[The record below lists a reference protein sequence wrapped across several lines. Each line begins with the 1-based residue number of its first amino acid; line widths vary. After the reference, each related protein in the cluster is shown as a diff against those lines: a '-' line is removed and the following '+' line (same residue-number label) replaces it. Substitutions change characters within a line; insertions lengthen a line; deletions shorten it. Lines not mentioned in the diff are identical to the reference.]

1 MAVPQRRITP
11 SRLKLRNST
20 SISGQALHKKYKE
33 RAPPQMETVIVSAP
47 PAPVAPLAAHT
58 YREFVEQAQVGMFV
72 IQDGCFRYVNPKM
85 VELLGYTQAQLL
97 GGMAATRVVHPQDVE
112 RVAEHIR
119 QRMAGIAGVAYD
131 IRCVRADGSVF
142 VGRVF
147 GRAIAFEG
155 RPADLVTLSDVS
167 EIQRAR
173 ELSDWRARMLAQT
186 ELLCRSGSVEI
197 DLAGRR
203 ATLSS
208 GAYALVGEMHELGTL
223 SVAAALRW
231 IPRDERRYV
240 LSIWRGAAPGDPFE
254 FQHRIL
260 RSDGSRLEVLHRGIV
275 ELGTDGVSL
284 RGVVILQDITAQREA
299 EGRIQELA
307 NFDELTGLPNRVLL
321 LDRVDAAAHA
331 AQWDDS
337 RFTLLSLNI
346 AQVDQVEETMGFGAG
361 DTLAMAIAARLSGL
375 CKSDETLAHLGGG
388 EFAILLDA
396 ALADDQGAVLDRARA
411 ILDGLRHPESVGQ
424 TEVYLSCSMGVATYP
439 TDADNAQRLLEC
451 AQTARLQTDNG
462 ASRIAFFTP
471 QANVHAVRRMTLES
485 ALRRAIGRQELTL
498 HYQPQVDL
506 TDGRLLGVEA
516 LLRWNCS
523 ELGEVSPVEFI
534 PVAEQTGLIIPI
546 GEWVLRSAC
555 TQVTAWARA
564 GLPDVRVH
572 VNLSPLQLQQ
582 PDIARRLH
590 SILLETGANPAHLG
604 VEVTESM
611 LTLDVEHT
619 SRTLR
624 ELKAIGVEISLDDFG
639 TGYSNLGVL
648 RTLPIDVVKIDRS
661 FVHDVTAAPEDV
673 SITRAV
679 LTMAHG
685 LQMKVLAE
693 GVETEGQ
700 LNLLIANGCDMIQGF
715 FFSEPVAAAEIEQM
729 LREDRRLPERFL
741 TRSQRKRT
749 LLLVDDEENIVSSL
763 RRLFRRDGYHI
774 VTANSGAEGLQRL
787 AEVNVDVIVSDQR
800 MPGMTGVE
808 FLRRAKELYPDT
820 VRMVLSGYTEL
831 QSITDAVNEGAI
843 YKFLTK
849 PWDDER
855 LRAHVAEAFR
865 QKDLADEN
873 RRLAHEVHN
882 ANHELARVNQRLE
895 ELLARQRE
903 QTSLEES
910 RAANARGVL
919 ENVPTPII
927 GVDADGM
934 IAFVNRDAQA
944 LLCDGGA
951 LIGCDADDALPA
963 ELAGILHLD
972 DGIQRRIRLDG
983 HAYRAVCRAMS
994 DTAARGK
1001 LLVITTEF
1009 QGEPT

>member
-1 MAVPQRRITP
+1 V
-11 SRLKLRNST
+11 ST
-20 SISGQALHKKYKE
+20 SLAT
-33 RAPPQMETVIVSAP
+33 A
-47 PAPVAPLAAHT
+47 PAPAAPDHPLAEPA
-58 YREFVEQAQVGMFV
+58 YRDFVELAQVGIFV
-72 IQDGCFRYVNPKM
+72 VQDGCFRYVNPKFA
-85 VELLGYTQAQLL
+85 ELFGYPRAQLL
-97 GGMAATRVVHPQDVE
+97 GMSATAAVHPDDAA

-119 QRMAGIAGVAYD
+119 QRLAGVAGVAYD

-142 VGRVF
+142 TGRVF
-147 GRAIAFEG
+147 GRAIVFG
-155 RPADLVTLSDVS
+155 DRPADLVTLSDMSEITRTREVS
-167 EIQRAR
+167 E
-173 ELSDWRARMLAQT
+173 WRARMLAQT

-208 GAYALVGEMHELGTL
+208 GAYALVGETHEPRTL
-223 SVAAALRW
+223 SIPAALRW
-231 IPRDERRYV
+231 IPREERRFV

-260 RSDGSRLEVLHRGIV
+260 RADGSRLEVLHRGIV
-275 ELGTDGVSL
+275 EPGTDGASL

-307 NFDELTGLPNRVLL
+307 NYDELTGLPNRVLL

-331 AQWDDS
+331 AQWEDG

-388 EFAILLDA
+388 EFAILLDP
-396 ALADDQGAVLDRARA
+396 ALRDDEGDVLARARS
-411 ILDGLRHPESVGQ
+411 ILEGLRQPESVGQ
-424 TEVYLSCSMGVATYP
+424 TEVYLSCSIGVATYP
-439 TDADNAQRLLEC
+439 GDADNAQRLLEC

-471 QANVHAVRRMTLES
+471 QANAHAVRRMTLE
-485 ALRRAIGRQELTL
+485 AGLRRAIGRQELHL
-498 HYQPQVDL
+498 LYQPQVGL
-506 TDGRLLGVEA
+506 TEGRLLGVEA
-516 LLRWNCS
+516 LLRWECS
-523 ELGEVSPVEFI
+523 ELGPVEPSEFV
-534 PVAEQTGLIIPI
+534 PVAEQTGLIVPI

-555 TQVTAWARA
+555 TQIAAWSRA
-564 GLPDVRVH
+564 GLPDLRVH

-590 SILLETGANPAHLG
+590 AILLETGANPAQLG

-611 LTLDVEHT
+611 LTTDVAHA

-700 LNLLIANGCDMIQGF
+700 LSLLIANGCDMIQGF
-715 FFSEPVAAAEIEQM
+715 FFSEPVPAPAIEQM
-729 LREDRRLPERFL
+729 LKEDRRLPERFL

-873 RRLAHEVHN
+873 RRLASEVHS
-882 ANHELARVNQRLE
+882 ANHELACVNQRLE

-919 ENVPTPII
+919 ENVPAPII
-927 GVDADGM
+927 GIDADGM
-934 IAFVNRDAQA
+934 VAFVNRDAQA
-944 LLCDGGA
+944 LLSDGGA

-963 ELAGILHLD
+963 ELLNILRQD
-972 DGIQRRIRLDG
+972 DGIHRRVSLAG
-983 HAYRAVCRAMS
+983 GSYRAVCRAMS
-994 DTAARGK
+994 DTASRGR
-1001 LLVITTEF
+1001 LLVITPDFDREIV
-1009 QGEPT
+1009 

>member
-1 MAVPQRRITP
+1 MSSVADSTQQGALPEAPALSSGTP
-11 SRLKLRNST
+11 LSHR
-20 SISGQALHKKYKE
+20 
-33 RAPPQMETVIVSAP
+33 
-47 PAPVAPLAAHT
+47 T
-58 YREFVEQAQVGMFV
+58 YRDLLEQAQVGVFV
-72 IQDGCFRYVNPKM
+72 IQQGCFKYVNPKV
-85 VELLGYTQAQLL
+85 VELLGYSEAQLL
-97 GGMAATRVVHPQDVE
+97 AGMTATAVVHPQDIS

-119 QRMAGIAGVAYD
+119 QRMAGVAGVAYD
-131 IRCVRADGSVF
+131 IRCVRADGSIF

-147 GRAIAFEG
+147 GRAIVFEG
-155 RPADLVTLSDVS
+155 APADLVTLSDVS

-173 ELSDWRARMLAQT
+173 ELAEWRARMLAQT

-197 DLAGRR
+197 DLTARR

-208 GAYALVGEMHELGTL
+208 GAYALLGETHEPGTL
-223 SVAAALRW
+223 SILAALRW
-231 IPRDERRYV
+231 IPRDERRFL
-240 LSIWRGAAPGDPFE
+240 LSIWRGAARGDPFE

-260 RSDGSRLEVLHRGIV
+260 RADGSRLVVLHRGV
-275 ELGTDGVSL
+275 VDVGADGVSL

-307 NFDELTGLPNRVLL
+307 NYDELTGLPNRVLL
-321 LDRVDAAAHA
+321 LDRLDAATHA
-331 AQWDDS
+331 AQWDEG
-337 RFTLLSLNI
+337 RFALLSLSI

-375 CKSDETLAHLGGG
+375 CRSEETLAHLGGG
-388 EFAILLDA
+388 EFAVLLDP
-396 ALADDQGAVLDRARA
+396 ALGDGEDAVSQRART
-411 ILDGLRHPESVGQ
+411 ILEGLRLPENVGQ
-424 TEVYLSCSMGVATYP
+424 TEVYLSCSIGIATYP
-439 TDADNAQRLLEC
+439 ADADGAQRLLEC
-451 AQTARLQTDNG
+451 AQTARLHTDNG

-506 TDGRLLGVEA
+506 TDGRLIGVEA
-516 LLRWNCS
+516 LVRWHCS
-523 ELGEVSPVEFI
+523 ELGDVPPAEFI

-546 GEWVLRSAC
+546 GEWVMRSAC
-555 TQVTAWARA
+555 TQAASWARA
-564 GLPDVRVH
+564 GLPSVRVH

-590 SILLETGANPAHLG
+590 AILLETGANPAHLG

-611 LTLDVEHT
+611 LTVDVEHAA
-619 SRTLR
+619 RTLR

-679 LTMAHG
+679 LTMAHS

-700 LNLLIANGCDMIQGF
+700 LNLLIANGCDMIQGYY
-715 FFSEPVAAAEIEQM
+715 FSKPVPADELEQM
-729 LREDRRLPERFL
+729 LRENRRLPDRFL
-741 TRSQRKRT
+741 TRGQRKRT

-763 RRLFRRDGYHI
+763 RRLFRRDGYNI
-774 VTANSGAEGLQRL
+774 VTAHSGAEGLQRL

-855 LRAHVAEAFR
+855 LRVHVAEAFR
-865 QKDLADEN
+865 QKDMADEN
-873 RRLAHEVHN
+873 RRLAREVHS
-882 ANHELARVNQRLE
+882 ANHELALVNERLE
-895 ELLARQRE
+895 GLLTRQRE
-903 QTSLEES
+903 QTSLEEC
-910 RAANARGVL
+910 RAANARSVL
-919 ENVPTPII
+919 ENVPTPIV

-934 IAFVNRDAQA
+934 IAFVNRDAQM
-944 LLCDGGA
+944 LLSDAGA
-951 LIGCDADDALPA
+951 LIGCDADEVLPA
-963 ELAGILHLD
+963 GLCQVLSLDAGVHRRVELRGRWH
-972 DGIQRRIRLDG
+972 
-983 HAYRAVCRAMS
+983 RAVCRAMDDATS
-994 DTAARGK
+994 SGK
-1001 LLVITTEF
+1001 LLVITPEFETEVS
-1009 QGEPT
+1009 

>member
-1 MAVPQRRITP
+1 
-11 SRLKLRNST
+11 
-20 SISGQALHKKYKE
+20 
-33 RAPPQMETVIVSAP
+33 METVIVSAP
-47 PAPVAPLAAHT
+47 LAPVQPLAAHV

-72 IQDGCFRYVNPKM
+72 VQDGCFRYVNPKV
-85 VELLGYTQAQLL
+85 VELLGYPQAALL
-97 GGMAATRVVHPQDVE
+97 GMKATAVVHPQDAP

-119 QRMAGIAGVAYD
+119 QRMAGIAGMAYD
-131 IRCVRADGSVF
+131 IRCVRADGSLLVA
-142 VGRVF
+142 RVF
-147 GRAIAFEG
+147 GRAIMFDG
-155 RPADLVTLSDVS
+155 RAADLVTLSDVS
-167 EIQRAR
+167 EIQHAR

-197 DLAGRR
+197 DLACGR

-208 GAYALVGEMHELGTL
+208 GAYALLGETHEPGTL
-223 SVAAALRW
+223 SIGAALRW
-231 IPRDERRYV
+231 IPRDERRYL

-260 RSDGSRLEVLHRGIV
+260 RADGSRLEVLHRGIV
-275 ELGTDGVSL
+275 EPGTDGVAL

-321 LDRVDAAAHA
+321 LDRVDAATHA
-331 AQWDDS
+331 AQWDDG

-346 AQVDQVEETMGFGAG
+346 AQVDQIEETMGFGAG

-388 EFAILLDA
+388 EFAILLDPA
-396 ALADDQGAVLDRARA
+396 VTDDEGTVLARART
-411 ILDGLRHPESVGQ
+411 ILDGLRQPESVGQ
-424 TEVYLSCSMGVATYP
+424 TEVYLSCSVGVATYP
-439 TDADNAQRLLEC
+439 SDADNAQRLLEC

-485 ALRRAIGRQELTL
+485 ALRRAIGRQELSL

-506 TDGRLLGVEA
+506 TDGRLVGVEA
-516 LLRWNCS
+516 LIRWNCS
-523 ELGEVSPVEFI
+523 ELGDVEPSEFI

-555 TQVTAWARA
+555 AQVTAWARA

-590 SILLETGANPAHLG
+590 AILLETGANPAHLG

-611 LTLDVEHT
+611 LTIDAEHA

-624 ELKAIGVEISLDDFG
+624 ELKAIGVEIALDDFG

-715 FFSEPVAAAEIEQM
+715 FFSEPVAPAQIEQM
-729 LREDRRLPERFL
+729 LRDDRRLPERFL

-749 LLLVDDEENIVSSL
+749 LLLVDDEQNIVSSL
-763 RRLFRRDGYHI
+763 RRLFRRDGYDI

-787 AEVNVDVIVSDQR
+787 AEVNIDVIVSDQR

-882 ANHELARVNQRLE
+882 ANHELACVNQRLE

-919 ENVPTPII
+919 ENVPAPII
-927 GVDADGM
+927 GIDADGM

-944 LLCDGGA
+944 LLSDGAA
-951 LIGCDADDALPA
+951 LIGCDADDALPP

-972 DGIQRRIRLDG
+972 VGVHHPIHLAG
-983 HAYRAVCRAMS
+983 HPYRAVCREMS

-1001 LLVITTEF
+1001 LLVITHEYQRELT
-1009 QGEPT
+1009 

>member
-1 MAVPQRRITP
+1 MGV
-11 SRLKLRNST
+11 
-20 SISGQALHKKYKE
+20 
-33 RAPPQMETVIVSAP
+33 
-47 PAPVAPLAAHT
+47 
-58 YREFVEQAQVGMFV
+58 FVVQK
-72 IQDGCFRYVNPKM
+72 GCFRYVNPKV
-85 VELLGYTQAQLL
+85 VELLGHPEAQLL
-97 GGMAATRVVHPQDVE
+97 GMSATAVVHPQDIP

-119 QRMAGIAGVAYD
+119 QRMAGVAGVAYD
-131 IRCVRADGSVF
+131 IRCVRADGSLF

-147 GRAIAFEG
+147 GRAIVFEG
-155 RPADLVTLSDVS
+155 EPADLVTLSDVS

-173 ELSDWRARMLAQT
+173 ELAEWRARMLAQT

-197 DLAGRR
+197 DLSARR

-208 GAYALVGEMHELGTL
+208 GAYALLGETHEPGTL
-223 SVAAALRW
+223 SILAALRW
-231 IPRDERRYV
+231 IPRDERRFL
-240 LSIWRGAAPGDPFE
+240 LSIWRGAARGDPFE

-260 RSDGSRLEVLHRGIV
+260 RADGSRLVVLHRGV
-275 ELGTDGVSL
+275 VDVGADGVSL

-307 NFDELTGLPNRVLL
+307 NYDELTGLPNRVLL

-331 AQWDDS
+331 AQWDDG
-337 RFTLLSLNI
+337 RFALLSLNI

-375 CKSDETLAHLGGG
+375 CRSEETLAHLGGG
-388 EFAILLDA
+388 EFAMLLDP
-396 ALADDQGAVLDRARA
+396 ALGDGEDAVSQRARA
-411 ILDGLRHPESVGQ
+411 ILDGLRLPENVGQ
-424 TEVYLSCSMGVATYP
+424 TEVYLSCSVGIATYP
-439 TDADNAQRLLEC
+439 ADADGAQRLLEC
-451 AQTARLQTDNG
+451 AQTARLHTDSG

-485 ALRRAIGRQELTL
+485 ALRRAIGRQELLL

-516 LLRWNCS
+516 LVRWHCT
-523 ELGEVSPVEFI
+523 ELGDVEPTEFI

-555 TQVTAWARA
+555 AQAASWARA
-564 GLPDVRVH
+564 GLPGVRVH

-590 SILLETGANPAHLG
+590 GILLETGANPAHLG

-611 LTLDVEHT
+611 LTVDGAHAA
-619 SRTLR
+619 RTLR

-661 FVHDVTAAPEDV
+661 FVHDVTSAPEDV

-679 LTMAHG
+679 LNMAHS

-715 FFSEPVAAAEIEQM
+715 FFSEPVPAADIEQM
-729 LREDRRLPERFL
+729 LRENRRLPERFL
-741 TRSQRKRT
+741 TRAQRKRT

-774 VTANSGAEGLQRL
+774 VTAHSGAEGLQRL

-873 RRLAHEVHN
+873 RRLAREVHS
-882 ANHELARVNQRLE
+882 ANNELALVNERLE
-895 ELLARQRE
+895 GLLARQRE

-919 ENVPTPII
+919 ENVPTPIV

-934 IAFVNRDAQA
+934 IAFVNRDAQM
-944 LLCDGGA
+944 LLSDAGA
-951 LIGCDADDALPA
+951 LIGCDADDVLPA
-963 ELAGILHLD
+963 GLREVLSLD
-972 DGIQRRIRLDG
+972 DGMHHRVELHGRW
-983 HAYRAVCRAMS
+983 HRAVCRAMDDATS
-994 DTAARGK
+994 RGK
-1001 LLVITTEF
+1001 LLVITPEFETEVS
-1009 QGEPT
+1009 

>member
-1 MAVPQRRITP
+1 MSSVVA
-11 SRLKLRNST
+11 ST
-20 SISGQALHKKYKE
+20 LQG
-33 RAPPQMETVIVSAP
+33 AP
-47 PAPVAPLAAHT
+47 PAAHALSSDSQLSPRT
-58 YREFVEQAQVGMFV
+58 YRELLEQAQVGVFV
-72 IQDGCFRYVNPKM
+72 VQKGCFRYVNPKV
-85 VELLGYTQAQLL
+85 VELLGHPEAQLL
-97 GGMAATRVVHPQDVE
+97 GMSATAVVHPQDIP

-119 QRMAGIAGVAYD
+119 QRMAGVAGVAYD
-131 IRCVRADGSVF
+131 IRCVRADGSLF

-147 GRAIAFEG
+147 GRAIVFEG
-155 RPADLVTLSDVS
+155 EPADLVTLSDVS

-173 ELSDWRARMLAQT
+173 ELAEWRARMLAQT

-197 DLAGRR
+197 DLSARR

-208 GAYALVGEMHELGTL
+208 GAYALLGETHEPGTL
-223 SVAAALRW
+223 SILAALRW
-231 IPRDERRYV
+231 IPRDERRFL
-240 LSIWRGAAPGDPFE
+240 LSIWRGAARGDPFE

-260 RSDGSRLEVLHRGIV
+260 RADGSRLVVLHRGV
-275 ELGTDGVSL
+275 VDVGADGVSL

-307 NFDELTGLPNRVLL
+307 NYDELTGLPNRVLL

-331 AQWDDS
+331 AQWDDG
-337 RFTLLSLNI
+337 RFALLSLNI

-375 CKSDETLAHLGGG
+375 CRSEETLAHLGGG
-388 EFAILLDA
+388 EFAMLLDP
-396 ALADDQGAVLDRARA
+396 ALGDGEDAVSQRARA
-411 ILDGLRHPESVGQ
+411 ILDGLRLPENVGQ
-424 TEVYLSCSMGVATYP
+424 TEVYLSCSVGIATYP
-439 TDADNAQRLLEC
+439 ADADGAQRLLEC
-451 AQTARLQTDNG
+451 AQTARLHTDSG

-485 ALRRAIGRQELTL
+485 ALRRAIGRQELLL

-516 LLRWNCS
+516 LVRWHCT
-523 ELGEVSPVEFI
+523 ELGDVEPTEFI

-555 TQVTAWARA
+555 AQAASWARA
-564 GLPDVRVH
+564 GLPGVRVH

-590 SILLETGANPAHLG
+590 GILLETGANPAHLG

-611 LTLDVEHT
+611 LTVDGAHAA
-619 SRTLR
+619 RTLR

-661 FVHDVTAAPEDV
+661 FVHDVTSAPEDV

-679 LTMAHG
+679 LNMAHS

-715 FFSEPVAAAEIEQM
+715 FFSEPVPAADIEQM
-729 LREDRRLPERFL
+729 LRENRRLPERFL
-741 TRSQRKRT
+741 TRAQRKRT

-774 VTANSGAEGLQRL
+774 VTAHSGAEGLQRL

-873 RRLAHEVHN
+873 RRLAREVHS
-882 ANHELARVNQRLE
+882 ANNELALVNERLE
-895 ELLARQRE
+895 GLLARQRE

-919 ENVPTPII
+919 ENVPTPIV

-934 IAFVNRDAQA
+934 IAFVNRDAQM
-944 LLCDGGA
+944 LLSDAGA
-951 LIGCDADDALPA
+951 LIGCDADDVLPA
-963 ELAGILHLD
+963 GLREVLSLD
-972 DGIQRRIRLDG
+972 DGMHHRVELHGRW
-983 HAYRAVCRAMS
+983 HRAVCRAMDDATS
-994 DTAARGK
+994 RGK
-1001 LLVITTEF
+1001 LLVITPEFETEVS
-1009 QGEPT
+1009 

>member
-1 MAVPQRRITP
+1 MSSVADSPQQGALP
-11 SRLKLRNST
+11 AAPASS
-20 SISGQALHKKYKE
+20 SG
-33 RAPPQMETVIVSAP
+33 S
-47 PAPVAPLAAHT
+47 PLSHRT
-58 YREFVEQAQVGMFV
+58 YRDLLEQAQVGVFV
-72 IQDGCFRYVNPKM
+72 IQQGCFRYVNPKV
-85 VELLGYTQAQLL
+85 VELLGYSEAQLL
-97 GGMAATRVVHPQDVE
+97 GMSATAVVHPQDMP

-119 QRMAGIAGVAYD
+119 QRMAGVAGVAYD
-131 IRCVRADGSVF
+131 IRCVRADQSLF

-147 GRAIAFEG
+147 GRAIVFEG
-155 RPADLVTLSDVS
+155 EPADLVTLSDVS
-167 EIQRAR
+167 EIQFAR
-173 ELSDWRARMLAQT
+173 ELAEWRARMLAQT

-197 DLAGRR
+197 DLSARR

-208 GAYALVGEMHELGTL
+208 GAYALLGETHEPGTL
-223 SVAAALRW
+223 SILAALRW
-231 IPRDERRYV
+231 IPRDERRFL
-240 LSIWRGAAPGDPFE
+240 LSIWRGAARGDPFE

-260 RSDGSRLEVLHRGIV
+260 RADGSRLVVLHRGV
-275 ELGTDGVSL
+275 VDVGADGVSL

-307 NFDELTGLPNRVLL
+307 NYDELTGLPNRVLL

-331 AQWDDS
+331 AQWDEG
-337 RFTLLSLNI
+337 RFALLSLSI

-375 CKSDETLAHLGGG
+375 CRSEETLAHLGGG
-388 EFAILLDA
+388 EFAVLLDP
-396 ALADDQGAVLDRARA
+396 ALGDGEDAVSQRARA
-411 ILDGLRHPESVGQ
+411 ILDGLRLPENVGQ
-424 TEVYLSCSMGVATYP
+424 TEVYLSCSIGIATYP
-439 TDADNAQRLLEC
+439 ADADGAQRLLEC
-451 AQTARLQTDNG
+451 AQTARLHTDNG
-462 ASRIAFFTP
+462 ASRVAFFTP

-485 ALRRAIGRQELTL
+485 ALRRAIGRHELTL

-506 TDGRLLGVEA
+506 LDGRLLAVEA
-516 LLRWNCS
+516 LVRWHCT
-523 ELGEVSPVEFI
+523 ELGDVEPSEFI

-555 TQVTAWARA
+555 TQAASWARA
-564 GLPDVRVH
+564 GLPGVRVH

-590 SILLETGANPAHLG
+590 GILLETGANPAHLG

-611 LTLDVEHT
+611 LTVDGAHAA
-619 SRTLR
+619 RTLR

-661 FVHDVTAAPEDV
+661 FVHDVTSAPEDV

-679 LTMAHG
+679 LNMAHS

-715 FFSEPVAAAEIEQM
+715 FFSEPVPAADIEQM
-729 LREDRRLPERFL
+729 LRENRRLPERFL
-741 TRSQRKRT
+741 TRDQRKRT

-774 VTANSGAEGLQRL
+774 VTAHSGAEGLQRL

-873 RRLAHEVHN
+873 RRLAREVHS
-882 ANHELARVNQRLE
+882 ANHELALVNERLE
-895 ELLARQRE
+895 GLLARQRE

-919 ENVPTPII
+919 ENVPTPIV
-927 GVDADGM
+927 GVDVDGM
-934 IAFVNRDAQA
+934 IAFVNRDAQM
-944 LLCDGGA
+944 LLSDAGA
-951 LIGCDADDALPA
+951 LIGCDADEVLPA
-963 ELAGILHLD
+963 GLCEVLTLD
-972 DGIQRRIRLDG
+972 DGAHHRVELRGRW
-983 HAYRAVCRAMS
+983 HRAVCRAMDDATS
-994 DTAARGK
+994 RGK
-1001 LLVITTEF
+1001 LLVITPEFETEVS
-1009 QGEPT
+1009 